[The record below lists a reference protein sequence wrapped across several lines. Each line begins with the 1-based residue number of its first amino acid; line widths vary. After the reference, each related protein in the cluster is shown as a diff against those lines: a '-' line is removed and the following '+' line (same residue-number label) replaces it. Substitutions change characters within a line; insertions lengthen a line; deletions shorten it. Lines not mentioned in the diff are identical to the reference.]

1 SVAGV
6 IEPTLQAAE
15 FRRSAA
21 RATSDPTA
29 YDLYLRAIVPIR
41 LGKREKERYLESLAL
56 LGKAVERDPCYGPA
70 LATAAFCLTALH
82 TAGWISDAKRI
93 EALDLA
99 HRARTVA
106 GDDPEVLGLV
116 ARVLGYFGEDLP
128 AAIALIDRA
137 IELNPSFARGW
148 QWSGFLRLYA

>member
-1 SVAGV
+1 
-6 IEPTLQAAE
+6 
-15 FRRSAA
+15 
-21 RATSDPTA
+21 
-29 YDLYLRAIVPIR
+29 
-41 LGKREKERYLESLAL
+41 KERYLESLAL

-148 QWSGFLRLYA
+148 QWSGFLRLYAGQLDDAIQHFETSIRLNPLQDRMDPYLGIGMGHFFSRRFG